1 MQLPKVFWNYFSFF
15 SAAITSVLVATVA
28 IDLIEKT
35 SRDRVKKELLTGG
48 VTWADVETVGLQ
60 VFLIG
65 NAPDEA
71 DRFNAISLAGNV
83 VDAERVIDQMN
94 IIDNQNVKPP
104 DLKLEIL
111 KNGSD
116 ISVYGIVPKKFN
128 KSALID
134 SLKEKGK
141 SSRAVRDFIEYSS
154 IDADQTWAKS
164 IRFGLLVL
172 KKVSL
177 ARLEIKPGIVKGEV
191 VAEDLEQKYL
201 LQKQWASDLPK
212 DVKQKIEIKSPRPL
226 ISPFSFRMTKGE
238 GFLRLDACSADNKE
252 AASKILKEVTRL
264 SGKKGFMC
272 EVGLGQPSADWV
284 KIVLSTL
291 NALSQTKEASVTIIN
306 DEISLVVQE
315 MDLELDF
322 QNMVQKLEND
332 LTDNYL
338 LDAKFISSSDSG
350 SDMGESIVL
359 TLSPEGLFQMNGRV
373 RFETAKTTLTS
384 LAEAKFGKGFV
395 NNKLKIDAS
404 ATQDWS
410 ELIMFGIE
418 SISLLRNG
426 SIKIN
431 NSGISVSGDSNEANI
446 AVKIAQNFYGK
457 LTINQPLKTKIS
469 YVEPP
474 KIVEPKGPSD
484 EECLKDVQELL
495 NERKITFEPSSD
507 RINLDGQQLLDEIAD
522 ILRECDE
529 LSLEIAGHTDSQGRE
544 EMNLQ
549 LSQSRATAVL
559 IELQRRKVLT
569 TNYVAKGY
577 GEVEPIADNETEE
590 GREINRRIEFKLASD
605 ENLERDQSD

>member
-1 MQLPKVFWNYFSFF
+1 
-15 SAAITSVLVATVA
+15 
-28 IDLIEKT
+28 
-35 SRDRVKKELLTGG
+35 
-48 VTWADVETVGLQ
+48 
-60 VFLIG
+60 
-65 NAPDEA
+65 
-71 DRFNAISLAGNV
+71 
-83 VDAERVIDQMN
+83 
-94 IIDNQNVKPP
+94 
-104 DLKLEIL
+104 
-111 KNGSD
+111 
-116 ISVYGIVPKKFN
+116 
-128 KSALID
+128 
-134 SLKEKGK
+134 
-141 SSRAVRDFIEYSS
+141 
-154 IDADQTWAKS
+154 
-164 IRFGLLVL
+164 
-172 KKVSL
+172 
-177 ARLEIKPGIVKGEV
+177 
-191 VAEDLEQKYL
+191 
-201 LQKQWASDLPK
+201 
-212 DVKQKIEIKSPRPL
+212 
-226 ISPFSFRMTKGE
+226 
-238 GFLRLDACSADNKE
+238 
-252 AASKILKEVTRL
+252 
-264 SGKKGFMC
+264 
-272 EVGLGQPSADWV
+272 
-284 KIVLSTL
+284 
-291 NALSQTKEASVTIIN
+291 
-306 DEISLVVQE
+306 
-315 MDLELDF
+315 
-322 QNMVQKLEND
+322 
-332 LTDNYL
+332 
-338 LDAKFISSSDSG
+338 
-350 SDMGESIVL
+350 
-359 TLSPEGLFQMNGRV
+359 MNGRV